1 MISFIKSNSNI
12 LVLIFLLF
20 LTVDSFL
27 LIVKFIKRS
36 ETLPKLK
43 ISYDILKSY
52 CFCFCNNK
60 YKLAIIN
67 LEIEN
72 MSMKPIDI
80 TNIKLI
86 DRSKTYIASI
96 PKLEPYYEEDK
107 IILSNEDKSK
117 SISIDI
123 SSENI
128 LQNTSIS
135 PLTSLN
141 GYAVFENFD
150 PIIYSRSYKLVVE
163 TPLKSFETEVTI
175 NPLEDGLNPII
186 PEDI

>member
-12 LVLIFLLF
+12 LILIFLLF

-43 ISYDILKSY
+43 ISYNILKSY
-52 CFCFCNNK
+52 CFSFCNDK
-60 YKLAIIN
+60 YKLAIIS

-72 MSMKPIDI
+72 MSIKPIDI
-80 TNIKLI
+80 INIKLI

-96 PKLEPYYEEDK
+96 PKLEPCYAEDG
-107 IILSNEDKSK
+107 ITLANEDKSK

-128 LQNTSIS
+128 LENTNIS
-135 PLTSLN
+135 PITSLN

-150 PIIYSRSYKLVVE
+150 PIIYSRNYKLVVE

-186 PEDI
+186 PEDV